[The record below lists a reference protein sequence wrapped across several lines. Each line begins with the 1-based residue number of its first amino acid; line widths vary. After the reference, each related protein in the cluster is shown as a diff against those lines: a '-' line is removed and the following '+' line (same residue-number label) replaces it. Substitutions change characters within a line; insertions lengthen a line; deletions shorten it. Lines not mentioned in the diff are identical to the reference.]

1 MELTIAIWKNCK
13 RLLTD
18 NQPITC
24 DRLQPFA
31 NINVHVEGLAAAAG
45 SDAEEVGVVSHL
57 HAAFLAGDVD
67 AYGQALTVGVPG
79 LEGRV
84 LGVFEVLLEEEAEG
98 RVVERQEEVVV
109 GVERVGVAREGVQ
122 EELQLVVGTL
132 AGEDAAL
139 VELGL
144 NEACN
149 GGKLLGLAADKQVEI
164 GVDEQLAVLGK
175 EVQHGFDVGL
185 GDLVAGVG
193 HGAVALGLALKLTEE
208 LSLLRD
214 LDDLVV
220 DDAVGIGYLT
230 EKGQQVGGDDVAVDG
245 DGLVG
250 PDKRWLVY
258 LVHIYDV
265 EGFYDFVAHPQAVV
279 TGLETLHGE
288 GAGLEVEGHE
298 AVEVL
303 VDLVLGELAV
313 PDAALLEDI
322 HDLADL
328 RVEFEPGLG
337 VVLHEGG
344 LHRFLGDDEV
354 GADLC
359 VWAAVEVAEVAAR
372 EELHVG
378 CDGMVVAL
386 TAEDVLF
393 LQGVA
398 FAEGLD
404 DVVQHVGVGD
414 VLHGI
419 GGILLHGVLYLDD
432 DGRIAVL
439 REEDRVH
446 QLAIGILD
454 VLELGEETVKRLV
467 LGTHGDIS
475 LLCSILYW

>member
-1 MELTIAIWKNCK
+1 M
-13 RLLTD
+13 
-18 NQPITC
+18 
-24 DRLQPFA
+24 
-31 NINVHVEGLAAAAG
+31 EGLAASAG
-45 SDAEEVGVVSHL
+45 SDAEEVGVVGHL

-67 AYGQALTVGVPG
+67 AHGQALTVGVPC

-84 LGVFEVLLEEEAEG
+84 LGVLEVLLEEEAEG
-98 RVVERQEEVVV
+98 CVVERQEEVVV
-109 GVERVGVAREGVQ
+109 GVERVGVAGEGVH

-144 NEACN
+144 DEARH
-149 GGKLLGLAADKQVEI
+149 GGQLLGLAADKQVEV

-193 HGAVALGLALKLTEE
+193 HGAVALGLALEFSQQ
-208 LSLLRD
+208 LSLLRN
-214 LDDLVV
+214 LNDLVV
-220 DDAVGIGYLT
+220 DDAVGIGYLA
-230 EKGQQVGGDDVAVDG
+230 EEGQQVGGDDVAVDG

-250 PDKRWLVY
+250 PDERWQVY
-258 LVHIYDV
+258 LVHVDDV
-265 EGFYDFVAHPQAVV
+265 EGFYYLVAHPQAVV
-279 TGLETLHGE
+279 TGLEALHRE
-288 GAGLEVEGHE
+288 GTVLEVEGHE

-313 PDAALLEDI
+313 PDAALLEDV
-322 HDLADL
+322 HDLAHL
-328 RVEFEPGLG
+328 RMEVEPCLG

-344 LHRFLGDDEV
+344 LHRLLRDDEV
-354 GADLC
+354 GADLGIG
-359 VWAAVEVAEVAAR
+359 AAVEVAEVAAR
-372 EELHVG
+372 EELHVFG
-378 CDGMVVAL
+378 DGMVVAL

-393 LQGVA
+393 LKGVA
-398 FAEGLD
+398 LAEGLD

-414 VLHGI
+414 ILHGI

-467 LGTHGDIS
+467 LGTHGYIS
-475 LLCSILYW
+475 FFLCLE

>member
-1 MELTIAIWKNCK
+1 M
-13 RLLTD
+13 
-18 NQPITC
+18 
-24 DRLQPFA
+24 
-31 NINVHVEGLAAAAG
+31 EGLTAAAWA
-45 SDAEEVGVVSHL
+45 DAEEVGIVGHL

-98 RVVERQEEVVV
+98 CVVERQEEVVV
-109 GVERVGVAREGVQ
+109 GVERVGVAGEGVH

-144 NEACN
+144 DEARH
-149 GGKLLGLAADKQVEI
+149 GGKLLGLAADKQVEV
-164 GVDEQLAVLGK
+164 GVDKQLAVLGK

-193 HGAVALGLALKLTEE
+193 HGAVALGLALEF
-208 LSLLRD
+208 SQQFALLGD

-220 DDAVGIGYLT
+220 DDAVGIGYLA
-230 EKGQQVGGDDVAVDG
+230 EEGQQVGGDDVAVDG

-250 PDKRWLVY
+250 PDERWKVY
-258 LVHIYDV
+258 LVHVDDV
-265 EGFYDFVAHPQAVV
+265 EGFYYLVAHPQAVV
-279 TGLETLHGE
+279 TGLEALHRE
-288 GAGLEVEGHE
+288 WSGLEVEGHE

-303 VDLVLGELAV
+303 VDLVLCELAV
-313 PDAALLEDI
+313 PDAALLENV
-322 HDLADL
+322 HDLAHL
-328 RVEFEPGLG
+328 RVEVEPGLG

-344 LHRFLGDDEV
+344 LHRLLRDDEV
-354 GADLC
+354 GADLGIG
-359 VWAAVEVAEVAAR
+359 AAVEVAEVAAR
-372 EELHVG
+372 EELHVFG
-378 CDGMVVAL
+378 DGMVVAL

-393 LQGVA
+393 LKGVA

-404 DVVQHVGVGD
+404 DVVQHVGIGD
-414 VLHGI
+414 ILHGI
-419 GGILLHGVLYLDD
+419 GGILLHRVLNLDD

-439 REEDRVH
+439 REEDRVQ
-446 QLAIGILD
+446 QLAIGIFD

-467 LGTHGDIS
+467 LSTHGDIS
-475 LLCSILYW
+475 FFTLFYFVLVISD

>member
-1 MELTIAIWKNCK
+1 MLI
-13 RLLTD
+13 D
-18 NQPITC
+18 NQRVVYI
-24 DRLQPFA
+24 RLPSFA
-31 NINVHVEGLAAAAG
+31 DIKVHVERLAASAG
-45 SDAEEVGVVSHL
+45 SDAEEVGVVGHL

-67 AYGQALTVGVPG
+67 AHGQALTVGVPC
-79 LEGRV
+79 LEGCV
-84 LGVFEVLLEEEAEG
+84 LGVLEVLFEEEAEG
-98 RVVERQEEVVV
+98 CVVERQEEIIVR
-109 GVERVGVAREGVQ
+109 VERVSVAGEGVH

-144 NEACN
+144 DEARH
-149 GGKLLGLAADKQVEI
+149 GGKLLGLAADKQVEV
-164 GVDEQLAVLGK
+164 GVDKQLAVLGK

-185 GDLVAGVG
+185 GNLVAGVG
-193 HGAVALGLALKLTEE
+193 HGAVALGLTLKLAEE
-208 LSLLRD
+208 LSLLRN

-220 DDAVGIGYLT
+220 DDAVGIGNLA
-230 EKGQQVGGDDVAVDG
+230 EEGQQVGGDDVAVDG

-250 PDKRWLVY
+250 PDERWKVY
-258 LVHIYDV
+258 LVHIDDV
-265 EGFYDFVAHPQAVV
+265 EGFYDLVAHPQAVV
-279 TGLETLHGE
+279 TGLEALHGE
-288 GAGLEVEGHE
+288 GTVLEVEGHE

-303 VDLVLGELAV
+303 VDLVLGELAM
-313 PDAALLEDI
+313 PDAALLEDV
-322 HDLADL
+322 HDLAHL
-328 RVEFEPGLG
+328 RVEVEPGLG

-354 GADLC
+354 GADLGIG
-359 VWAAVEVAEVAAR
+359 AAVEVAEVAAR
-372 EELHVG
+372 EELHVIG
-378 CDGMVVAL
+378 DGMVVAL

-393 LQGVA
+393 LKGVA
-398 FAEGLD
+398 LAEGLD

-419 GGILLHGVLYLDD
+419 GGILLHGVLNLDD
-432 DGRIAVL
+432 DGRITVL

-475 LLCSILYW
+475 FFTLFYFVLVISD